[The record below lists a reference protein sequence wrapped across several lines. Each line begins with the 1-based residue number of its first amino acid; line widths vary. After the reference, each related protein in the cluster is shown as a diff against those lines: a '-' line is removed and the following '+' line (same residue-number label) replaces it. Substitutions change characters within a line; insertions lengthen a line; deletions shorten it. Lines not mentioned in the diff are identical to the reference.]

1 MPGFDEEFMGPGFGI
16 VRSFLWLI
24 LLLAAGMVALAG
36 LLSWHFGMDVT
47 VEGQGVVEPRDRH
60 QVKTM
65 IGGIIKEVHVR
76 SGAQVDA
83 GDLLVTLDD
92 ADWHTEL
99 QKIEADLEVNRSQ
112 QREIEQ
118 QIEQDRRTRSAE
130 VVEARL
136 NLERV
141 RIQLEQIVAE
151 QTLYSTVALV
161 PEKINRRPLQD
172 LLPVRLANA
181 ALREGKADLGLAE
194 QRLRAVEERG
204 QELRTLEKRRGKL
217 EKDRTRVRSRL
228 EQTRI
233 AAPAKGRVLAR
244 DLTRRVGDRV
254 EAGEAIL
261 EVAGTDAWQAKI
273 MVKEMDLPKIG
284 DGQEARLYIDAF
296 PHMEFKIF
304 EGVVEEVP
312 TTPEDVA
319 PDGCAVYSVRV
330 SILDP
335 VVSDEERVYSL
346 ANGMNAQA
354 KVVVERGRILE
365 LWWKRLMKSG
375 DRTGRHDFHL
385 QQSG

>member
-1 MPGFDEEFMGPGFGI
+1 MGPGFGI

-24 LLLAAGMVALAG
+24 LLLAGGMVGLAG

-76 SGAQVDA
+76 SGQQVEA
-83 GDLLVTLDD
+83 GDLLVSLDD
-92 ADWHTEL
+92 ADWSTEF

-112 QREIEQ
+112 QREIEE

-136 NLERV
+136 YLERV

-161 PEKINRRPLQD
+161 PEGIARRPLQD

-181 ALREGKADLGLAE
+181 ALREAKADLALAE
-194 QRLRAVEERG
+194 QRLRAVEGRG

-217 EKDRTRVRSRL
+217 EQDRTRVRSRL
-228 EQTRI
+228 AQTRI
-233 AAPAKGRVLAR
+233 AAPENGTVLAR
-244 DLTRRVGDRV
+244 DLTRRVGDRI

-261 EVAGTDAWQAKI
+261 EVAGTDAWQAKV
-273 MVKEMDLPKIG
+273 MVKEMDLPQIAA
-284 DGQEARLYIDAF
+284 GQQTRLYMDAF
-296 PHMEFKIF
+296 PHMEYKIF

-312 TTPEDVA
+312 TTPSEVA

-346 ANGMNAQA
+346 ANGMNTQA
-354 KVVVERGRILE
+354 KVVVDRGRILE
-365 LWWKRLMKSG
+365 LWWKKLMKSG
-375 DRTGRHDFHL
+375 DRAGRHDFHL

>member
-1 MPGFDEEFMGPGFGI
+1 MGPGFGF

-24 LLLAAGMVALAG
+24 LLLAGGMVALAG

-60 QVKTM
+60 QVKPM

-76 SGAQVDA
+76 AGQQVDA

-92 ADWHTEL
+92 TDWSREL
-99 QKIEADLEVNRSQ
+99 KKIEADLEVNRSQ

-118 QIEQDRRTRSAE
+118 QMEQDRSVRSAE
-130 VVEARL
+130 VVEARM
-136 NLERV
+136 NLDYV

-151 QTLYSTVALV
+151 QTLYSTVALAS
-161 PEKINRRPLQD
+161 EGIARRPLQD

-181 ALREGKADLGLAE
+181 ALREGEADLDLAE
-194 QRLRAVEERG
+194 QRLRTVEGRG

-217 EKDRTRVRSRL
+217 EQDRTRVRSRL
-228 EQTRI
+228 AQTRI
-233 AAPAKGRVLAR
+233 AAPANGTVLAR
-244 DLTRRVGDRV
+244 DLKRRVGDRI

-261 EVAGTDAWQAKI
+261 EVAGTDAWQAKVL
-273 MVKEMDLPKIG
+273 VKEMDLPQIG
-284 DGQEARLYIDAF
+284 AGQQARLYMDAF
-296 PHMEFKIF
+296 PHMEYKIF
-304 EGVVEEVP
+304 EGMVEEVP
-312 TTPEDVA
+312 TTPSEVA
-319 PDGCAVYSVRV
+319 PDGCAVYSVRL

-354 KVVVERGRILE
+354 KVVVARGRILE
-365 LWWKRLMKSG
+365 LLWKKLMKSG
-375 DRTGRHDFHL
+375 ERAGRHDFHL

>member
-1 MPGFDEEFMGPGFGI
+1 MGPGFGI

-76 SGAQVDA
+76 SGAQVAA

-99 QKIEADLEVNRSQ
+99 QKIEADLEVNGSQ

-118 QIEQDRRTRSAE
+118 QIEQDRKTRSAE

-141 RIQLEQIVAE
+141 RIQLEQIVTE

-161 PEKINRRPLQD
+161 PEGINRRPLQD

-194 QRLRAVEERG
+194 QRLRAVEGRG

-228 EQTRI
+228 AQTRI

-273 MVKEMDLPKIG
+273 MVKEMDLPQIG
-284 DGQEARLYIDAF
+284 AGQQARLYIDAF

-312 TTPEDVA
+312 TTPADVA

-335 VVSDEERVYSL
+335 VVSDENRMYSL
-346 ANGMNAQA
+346 ANGMNTQA

-375 DRTGRHDFHL
+375 DKAGRHDFHL
-385 QQSG
+385 QRSG

>member
-1 MPGFDEEFMGPGFGI
+1 MGPGFGI
-16 VRSFLWLI
+16 VRFFLWLI
-24 LLLAAGMVALAG
+24 LLLAGGMVALAG

-118 QIEQDRRTRSAE
+118 QIEQDRKTRSAE

-151 QTLYSTVALV
+151 QTLYSTVVLV
-161 PEKINRRPLQD
+161 PEGINRRPLQD

-194 QRLRAVEERG
+194 QRLRAVEGRG

-284 DGQEARLYIDAF
+284 AGQQARLYIDAF

-312 TTPEDVA
+312 TTPADVA
-319 PDGCAVYSVRV
+319 PDGCTVYSVRV

-365 LWWKRLMKSG
+365 LLWNKLLRKGGKKLKG
-375 DRTGRHDFHL
+375 GVHF
-385 QQSG
+385 QK

>member
-1 MPGFDEEFMGPGFGI
+1 MGPGFGI

-24 LLLAAGMVALAG
+24 LLLAGGMVGLAG

-76 SGAQVDA
+76 SGQQVEE

-92 ADWHTEL
+92 ADWLTEL

-118 QIEQDRRTRSAE
+118 QIEQDRRIRSAE

-136 NLERV
+136 SLDRV

-151 QTLYSTVALV
+151 QTLYSTVALA
-161 PEKINRRPLQD
+161 PEGIARRPLQD
-172 LLPVRLANA
+172 LVPVRLADA
-181 ALREGKADLGLAE
+181 ALRQGKADLTLAE
-194 QRLRAVEERG
+194 QRLGAVEGRG
-204 QELRTLEKRRGKL
+204 QELRTLEKRRGRL
-217 EKDRTRVRSRL
+217 EQERTRVRSRL
-228 EQTRI
+228 DQSRI
-233 AAPAKGRVLAR
+233 AAPATGTVLAR
-244 DLTRRVGDRV
+244 DLTRRVGDRI

-261 EVAGTDAWQAKI
+261 EVASTEAWQAKV
-273 MVKEMDLPKIG
+273 MLKEMDLPQIET
-284 DGQEARLYIDAF
+284 GQHARLYIDAF
-296 PHMEFKIF
+296 PHMDYKIF
-304 EGVVEEVP
+304 EGVVEEIP
-312 TTPEDVA
+312 KTPSEVA
-319 PDGCAVYSVRV
+319 ADGCAVYSVRV

-346 ANGMNAQA
+346 ADGMNTQA
-354 KVVVERGRILE
+354 KVVVARGRILE
-365 LWWKRLMKSG
+365 LLWKKLMKSG
-375 DRTGRHDFHL
+375 ERAGRHDFHL
-385 QQSG
+385 QQTG